1 MTRVD
6 GKKVVGVAVLGIT
19 ATIAISQ
26 IYLPF
31 FMDRSILRDD
41 KPLEE
46 RRDLV
51 VMRGAAAAGGSDAAA
66 STAHDRDHNKPSSKS
81 MWQNM
86 KRSRDQ

>member
-6 GKKVVGVAVLGIT
+6 GRKVVGVTVLGIT

-51 VMRGAAAAGGSDAAA
+51 VMRGAAAGGSDSA
-66 STAHDRDHNKPSSKS
+66 SSTTHDKDHNQPSSKS